1 VTLGR
6 YLDDWIEGHAIVIKP
21 KTLKDYRDLIES
33 YVKPHIGNIGLQ
45 ALRPAR
51 ITKFYRDLLESG
63 GRESQELS
71 ARTVQY
77 VHAVLRKALND
88 AVIVDQLLSSNPAE
102 RAKRPRVSRSEVGKV
117 WTGVELKRFLDAAK
131 SHRLHAFYH
140 LAAYSGAR
148 RGELLNLRWSDV
160 DLDAGDMHISGTATV
175 IDGQRVEGT
184 TKSGRSRHV
193 SLDAETVRV
202 LRKHLA
208 SQSAERLVVG
218 AEWRGVEPY
227 VFTTAWGEPVHP
239 DTVSSL
245 MAILVGRHNRTAAEA
260 GRDLLPH
267 ARLHDLRHLHAT
279 TLFLA
284 GVPVHVVA
292 ARLGHADPSV
302 TLRVYAHVL
311 NEQMVSVA
319 EVFAQ
324 AVGEDAVSNP
334 VSKLGPRRSR
344 RGARKDKS
352 PSGEQRG
359 LHVSV

>member
-1 VTLGR
+1 M
-6 YLDDWIEGHAIVIKP
+6 IEA
-21 KTLKDYRDLIES
+21 
-33 YVKPHIGNIGLQ
+33 YVKPDLGNIGLQ

-63 GRESQELS
+63 GRESQGLS

-88 AVIVDQLLSSNPAE
+88 AVMVDQLLSSNPAE

-117 WTGVELKRFLDAAK
+117 WTGVELKRFLEVAK
-131 SHRLHAFYH
+131 SHRLHAFYR

-160 DLDAGDMHISGTATV
+160 DLDAGDMHITGTATV
-175 IDGQRVEGT
+175 IDGKRVEGT
-184 TKSGRSRHV
+184 TKSGRSRQV

-202 LRKHLA
+202 LRRHLA

-239 DTVSSL
+239 DGVSSL
-245 MAILVGRHNRTAAEA
+245 MAILVGRHKRTATEA

-279 TLFLA
+279 LLLA

-311 NEQMVSVA
+311 NEQMASVA

-334 VSKLGPRRSR
+334 VSKLSPRRPAQPPGRTKVLVRGSALGGIRTPNLLIR
-344 RGARKDKS
+344 RQDLLTFDQMLVA
-352 PSGEQRG
+352 
-359 LHVSV
+359 L